1 LGAERPGLGGAP
13 YLAGAKGGS
22 SGWEQSGRAL
32 AARPTRP
39 EQKAAAA
46 AGRSWRWRLGAEGGG
61 GGWEPGPKNRV
72 AGKEENI
79 SGSIYGGIRCNFDR
93 KLKEAHF
100 SLFLSFISMMG
111 FHELLGTSKLIFKT
125 GGLFWLPTF

>member
-1 LGAERPGLGGAP
+1 MARPTRPEQKAATTAGHRWRRRLGAERPGLGGAP
-13 YLAGAKGGS
+13 YSAGAEGGS
-22 SGWEQSGRAL
+22 GGWEQSGRAL

-46 AGRSWRWRLGAEGGG
+46 TGRSWRRRLGAEGGG

-79 SGSIYGGIRCNFDR
+79 LGSIYGGI
-93 KLKEAHF
+93 
-100 SLFLSFISMMG
+100 
-111 FHELLGTSKLIFKT
+111 
-125 GGLFWLPTF
+125 